1 MLTFRHRLTGLALL
15 VGAATALQ
23 ACQAPARTYPPF
35 EADAVA
41 TAEQAQS
48 AVETTLLA
56 AQTAA
61 KGNAFGNYLSPTF
74 RDAEDTA
81 TAVQGSFDLEQPPNR
96 AADQLREALDKL
108 LSQASSVIMDVRIH
122 ARRGQLD
129 RLANVAQPLVNIS
142 SDLDDFIKAHQ

>member
-1 MLTFRHRLTGLALL
+1 MPRTSRSVTLLIVTAIAL
-15 VGAATALQ
+15 G

-48 AVETTLLA
+48 AVETALLA
-56 AQTAA
+56 AQTAS
-61 KGNAFGNYLSPTF
+61 KGNAFGNYLSPAF
-74 RDAEDTA
+74 GDAEDTA

-96 AADQLREALDKL
+96 AADQLRATLDDL
-108 LSQASSVIMDVRIH
+108 LSQASSALMDLRIH
-122 ARRGQLD
+122 ARRGQID
-129 RLANVAQPLVNIS
+129 RLADVAQPLHKIS